1 MSERKR
7 EVESD
12 SVLTIF
18 FGYSLLPFI
27 TSGCAQARDKATAYI
42 VQWASGWLA
51 LSGAGG
57 GTRMFDLFLS
67 FLSFFS
73 CTFFRFLETEIY
85 RKREGAG
92 GLGGSMGWVLFTR
105 T

>member
-1 MSERKR
+1 MVPTPRSILARAP
-7 EVESD
+7 
-12 SVLTIF
+12 IF

-27 TSGCAQARDKATAYI
+27 TRGCAQARDKATAYI

-57 GTRMFDLFLS
+57 GTRVFDLFLS
-67 FLSFFS
+67 FLFFS
-73 CTFFRFLETEIY
+73 CTFFRFFLRDREIE
-85 RKREGAG
+85 REGGVG
-92 GLGGSMGWVLFTR
+92 GFGRLEGWVLFTR